1 MGLPSGC
8 LVTFFSYV
16 PRCLYPDTYPE
27 VSTMSSRPALPFPRP
42 VESKRSLCDPVNL
55 VVSVRRL
62 TVGEATALW
71 EDIWDLGFLT
81 QHFSLILRWPD
92 GARSAMFVRLTV
104 TPEMIGDFPST
115 SLKISASASSPLF
128 SLYFFLASSASAI
141 LNSSYVMLRQDFFL
155 KCGWKREINQE
166 RKHLQLVSAG
176 LCREASKLKMYTQPW
191 DRVNLGDVRQQG

>member
-1 MGLPSGC
+1 MGLPTGC

-71 EDIWDLGFLT
+71 EDIWVLEHNISVSFCG
-81 QHFSLILRWPD
+81 R
-92 GARSAMFVRLTV
+92 RSVIFISLTV
-104 TPEMIGDFPST
+104 TPEMMGDFPST

-128 SLYFFLASSASAI
+128 SLYFFLASSASAV

-155 KCGWKREINQE
+155 KSGCKGRLITQ
-166 RKHLQLVSAG
+166 H
-176 LCREASKLKMYTQPW
+176 KLW
-191 DRVNLGDVRQQG
+191 